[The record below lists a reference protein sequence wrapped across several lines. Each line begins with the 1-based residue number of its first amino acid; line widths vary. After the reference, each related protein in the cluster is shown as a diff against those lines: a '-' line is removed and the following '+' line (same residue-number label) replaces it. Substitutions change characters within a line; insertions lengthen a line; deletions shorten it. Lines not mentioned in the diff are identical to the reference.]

1 MAYTGRLISFYR
13 LFDLNSLVEVAHY
26 MSYKQIAC
34 GIILGHSASGN
45 QHLKF
50 LQHSVANYLI
60 PDIHKSNWNKLK
72 IPYIH
77 YKFESNID
85 GDIGFKIISNKFQ
98 NNESNIGTL
107 DGLFGIINFLEKP
120 VVSDEPRDE
129 AKPADKVERPVVSD
143 EPRDEAKPA
152 DKVERPV
159 VSDEPRDE
167 AKPADEVEKPVV
179 GNARPIVMGDE
190 ELKGKSNLLSSTF
203 PDDEVIFR
211 TKLKEMIAKV
221 DSVLEKK
228 EEVERLKQSK
238 KIDEIARKLDEFIQ
252 KNILA
257 KQSNE
262 AENPKIEP
270 EKVYS
275 LVVYQSA
282 KQYKFNHYNNV
293 KNPIKLPNSILY
305 VQKDEQNNALVLYKN
320 VNPQQGH
327 KGIEKTQYIFEALT
341 YEEINV
347 CPNNYQQLI
356 GERLRDFRDNNFPY
370 GNIQYK
376 KAEENTQNTIYYAIL
391 IVGGAITVGINT
403 LVEAVLKLSNRIL
416 PNNTGS
422 FTNDN
427 STGDSKIEQ
436 RDDINELEQKKT
448 ENQNNEDQELFDDA
462 DNKKILPPPHN
473 KELILVPYYSS
484 ETKHC
489 LVAHY
494 EAYIIIFINL
504 GYNVITQ
511 EFFQEAM
518 HRVYANIYPINDVY
532 ALLPFDL
539 IYEYSLYYTESTV
552 NTLVNARDVF
562 GDTAEFLFYEI
573 RNINVLLSSNRVLF
587 GIGHDNQ
594 NENILIEEFLPV
606 DYQTDNTEQNEVTNT
621 QKEKIEE
628 NTNVTQ
634 EEIEDR
640 GCFDWLLRIFSWH
653 KNDGHD
659 LQYCNY
665 DPYCFEPDPHYPE
678 FNKG

>member
-107 DGLFGIINFLEKP
+107 DGLFGIINFLEK
-120 VVSDEPRDE
+120 
-129 AKPADKVERPVVSD
+129 
-143 EPRDEAKPA
+143 
-152 DKVERPV
+152 PV

-606 DYQTDNTEQNEVTNT
+606 DYQTDNTEQNGMTNT
-621 QKEKIEE
+621 QEEKIEKM
-628 NTNVTQ
+628 
-634 EEIEDR
+634 EEEEEEGEAKDL
-640 GCFDWLLRIFSWH
+640 GCFGLLWKWIFQGSKNKDSH
-653 KNDGHD
+653 AHAPEKNKNDGHD
-659 LQYCNY
+659 LQYYNY

-678 FNKG
+678 FNKD